1 MTRTDRPARVTRTNA
16 TASALFAANPLPM
29 WLIDERATRVL
40 DANEAALQRY
50 GLARDDAIGLNPT
63 ELVRPEIAA
72 RFRSWVISAEG
83 KATEGFE
90 QRTPDGGQFPAELRV
105 NRIPWGGREARLVV
119 VRDIG
124 ARRRVEERL
133 RQSQKMEAVGR
144 LSGSIAHD
152 FNNLLTAIGGY
163 ADLLL
168 ASLDSED
175 DRREDLM
182 EVRRAVD
189 RGAALTRQLLA
200 FSRRQ
205 IVQPHVVNLND
216 VVEGMRPL
224 LERLLG
230 ERVRLVLGLGPRAGS
245 VSIDRGQLE
254 QVILNLALNGRDA
267 MPHGGQLLIETAQVE
282 LDEPYAAARGDVRPG
297 RYGML
302 AVSDEGVGLSE
313 EARDHLFEPF
323 FTTKPRGQGTGLG
336 LATVYGILRQASG
349 HIDVYSQPEFGTTFR
364 IYLPAVD
371 APAEPQK
378 EPETPEPLPRELAGR
393 VVVAEDD
400 PVVRRVITETLVR
413 AGLDV
418 RAAGDGAAA
427 LELIEAGPPPDVLV
441 TDVRMP
447 RLSGPELARAALVR
461 WPLLAVVF
469 VSGHTGPDTPDELTS
484 GGHRFLGK
492 PFSTEGLLR
501 EVASALGSGS
511 SGTDQG
517 SIDSSPSSAPAPEAT
532 PGDGRGPGT
541 GSQEEAG

>member
-1 MTRTDRPARVTRTNA
+1 VTRANA

-50 GLARDDAIGLNPT
+50 GLARGDAIDLDPT
-63 ELVRPEIAA
+63 ELVRPEMAS

-83 KATEGFE
+83 NATEGFE
-90 QRTPDGGQFPAELRV
+90 QRTADGGRFPAELRV

-168 ASLDSED
+168 ASLDPED

-189 RGAALTRQLLA
+189 RGAGLTRQLLA

-205 IVQPHVVNLND
+205 VVQPHVINLND

-230 ERVRLVLGLGPRAGS
+230 EQVRLVLGLGPRAGS
-245 VSIDRGQLE
+245 ISIDRGQLE

-302 AVSDEGVGLSE
+302 AVSDEGEGLSE

-336 LATVYGILRQASG
+336 LATVYGILRQAGG

-364 IYLPAVD
+364 TYLPAVD
-371 APAEPQK
+371 APPELPKEAEA
-378 EPETPEPLPRELAGR
+378 PEPL
-393 VVVAEDD
+393 
-400 PVVRRVITETLVR
+400 VRRVITETLGR

-501 EVASALGSGS
+501 EVAAALGSGS
-511 SGTDQG
+511 TGTDQ
-517 SIDSSPSSAPAPEAT
+517 DALDADPAPGSTPAEAPGAAGHGPGNGSRET
-532 PGDGRGPGT
+532 PG
-541 GSQEEAG
+541 

>member
-1 MTRTDRPARVTRTNA
+1 VPRAERAPGSNRTHG
-16 TASALFAANPLPM
+16 TAPALFAANPLPM

-50 GLARDDAIGLNPT
+50 GLQREDAIGLDPSD
-63 ELVRPEIAA
+63 LVTPGSADT
-72 RFRSWVISAEG
+72 FRRWIQAGEG
-83 KATEGFE
+83 GATEAFD
-90 QRTPDGGQFPAELRV
+90 QLTADGGRFPAELRV
-105 NRIPWGGREARLVV
+105 NPLPWERGEARLLV

-168 ASLDSED
+168 ASLGPD
-175 DRREDLM
+175 DERREDVH
-182 EVRRAVD
+182 EIRRAVD

-205 IVQPHVVNLND
+205 IVTPHVLSLND
-216 VVEGMRPL
+216 AVEGMRPL

-230 ERVRLVLGLGPRAGS
+230 ERVNLVLGLGPRAGY
-245 VSIDRGQLE
+245 VTIDRGQLE

-267 MPHGGQLLIETAQVE
+267 MPDGGQLLIETAQVE
-282 LDEPYAAARGDVRPG
+282 LDELYAAARGDVRPG

-302 AVSDEGVGLSE
+302 AVSDEGIGLSE

-336 LATVYGILRQASG
+336 LATVYGILRQAG
-349 HIDVYSQPEFGTTFR
+349 GYIDVYSQPEFGTTFR

-371 APAEPQK
+371 APPDHSDEAA
-378 EPETPEPLPRELAGR
+378 PEQPIERELAGR

-400 PVVRRVITETLVR
+400 PVVRRLLTETLTR
-413 AGLDV
+413 AGLVV
-418 RAAGDGAAA
+418 RAARDGREA
-427 LELIEAGPPPDVLV
+427 LHLIEAEPPPDLLV

-447 RLSGPELARAALVR
+447 QLSGAELARAARDR
-461 WPLLAVVF
+461 WPGIAILF
-469 VSGHTGPDTPDELTS
+469 VSGHTGVDTADMLRS
-484 GGHRFLGK
+484 HGHRFLGK
-492 PFSTEGLLR
+492 PFTTEGLLR
-501 EVASALGSGS
+501 EVAAALNARP
-511 SGTDQG
+511 DQ
-517 SIDSSPSSAPAPEAT
+517 
-532 PGDGRGPGT
+532 RT
-541 GSQEEAG
+541 G